1 MLRAVLVTI
10 SRKYRIFSFISSAVG
25 QFSLSLL
32 ILPFLVCEGFKFFF
46 FSFYKKQQKK
56 VFILFKILL
65 KFQLTLGRQ

>member
-10 SRKYRIFSFISSAVG
+10 SRKHRIFSFISSAVG

-46 FSFYKKQQKK
+46 F
-56 VFILFKILL
+56 LLL
-65 KFQLTLGRQ
+65 KKFSFC

>member
-10 SRKYRIFSFISSAVG
+10 SRKHRIFSFISSAVG

-46 FSFYKKQQKK
+46 FFPFIKK
-56 VFILFKILL
+56 VFILLKILL

>member
-46 FSFYKKQQKK
+46 FPFIKNKKKGFHF
-56 VFILFKILL
+56 V
-65 KFQLTLGRQ
+65 

>member
-10 SRKYRIFSFISSAVG
+10 SRKHRIFSFISSAVG

-46 FSFYKKQQKK
+46 FPFIKK
-56 VFILFKILL
+56 VFILLKILL

>member
-32 ILPFLVCEGFKFFF
+32 LLPFLVCEGFKLFFF
-46 FSFYKKQQKK
+46 PPLIKKKK
-56 VFILFKILL
+56 KSFILFKILL